1 MMLFASAAVIASM
14 AIVVPLVLDYLP
26 VFQSCLTPSNLY
38 LLINIIILT
47 IAAMSR
53 FSFRNNHQIESQSQP
68 FVDTTNPITTSTNN
82 LLRGF
87 KEPGPSPVFYQL
99 FTSNSTDQMINSP
112 QVAEK
117 PLATS
122 RFAQQKQIKTPPDG
136 VKALKVAKPKKH
148 ETLENTWKTLTNG
161 RHVPLTRHL
170 KKSETL
176 ENRHSG
182 GYLSNA
188 MTENMKKK
196 VVKKSTTLKYL
207 SNAMTENMKKKVVK
221 KSTTLKDRTNYDK
234 ENHCPQSQLLASPAS
249 SGKAK
254 KEGSLSHDELNR
266 RVEAFIKKFND
277 EMRQD
282 SMKQYKEMTKV
293 N

>member
-1 MMLFASAAVIASM
+1 MAPSFLKFMLFAAVIASM
-14 AIVVPLVLDYLP
+14 AILFPMVLDYLP

-53 FSFRNNHQIESQSQP
+53 FSFRNNHEIQSQSQP
-68 FVDTTNPITTSTNN
+68 LVDSNNPTTSTNN
-82 LLRGF
+82 NLLGGF
-87 KEPGPSPVFYQL
+87 KEPPVVDVKNVFDE
-99 FTSNSTDQMINSP
+99 FFISNSTDQMINSP
-112 QVAEK
+112 PLAENVAEK

-122 RFAQQKQIKTPPDG
+122 RFAQQKQIKTGPDG
-136 VKALKVAKPKKH
+136 VNVKALKVAKPKKH
-148 ETLENTWKTLTNG
+148 ETFDNTWKTITNG

-170 KKSETL
+170 RKSETF

-188 MTENMKKK
+188 M
-196 VVKKSTTLKYL
+196 
-207 SNAMTENMKKKVVK
+207 AENMKKKVVK
-221 KSTTLKDRTNYDK
+221 KSTTLKDRTTDDK
-234 ENHCPQSQLLASPAS
+234 ENHCPPSQLLASPVS

-282 SMKQYKEMTKV
+282 SMKQYKEITKV